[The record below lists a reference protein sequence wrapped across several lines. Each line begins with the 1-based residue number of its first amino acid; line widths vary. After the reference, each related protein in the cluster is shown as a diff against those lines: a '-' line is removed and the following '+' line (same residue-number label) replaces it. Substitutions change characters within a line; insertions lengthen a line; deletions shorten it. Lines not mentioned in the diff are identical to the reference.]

1 MLPPIPFLRTLPVP
15 PSACVAVAAL
25 LLAACGGGSS
35 SPLPS
40 SSLELKVVESGFEVS
55 DGRSRL
61 RLGMDGRMRWETA
74 EATLLLADLGGER
87 APSEPNPDYDEF
99 NDIEQGIDR
108 AYPGLPDQTYR
119 PLAYLSAAGWQQ
131 LTRLRDPRVTEDAVS
146 FDAETSDGHGA
157 LLRYRFAAD
166 GALELLF
173 RPNAPEIQAVSTAW
187 SSPVDQRYFGG
198 GQRFSGFELRGSS
211 LPLWISHGPRSNR
224 ATSTNEIAAS
234 FFWCPCGWGAWAP
247 SDARGEINFAEPAE
261 HDDAVRLM
269 QEDEALEIVLYR
281 GTPREILSAHTAR
294 AGRPQ
299 WTPPDWMWRPMVWQ
313 DSDTSTESVR
323 QLVHGMKDR
332 GIPLGAV
339 WLDNPWDAGKASHD
353 FDPARFEDPDA
364 LIREVHELGVRFMVW
379 LSPFVTGEYE
389 QQASERGWRV
399 TGTRPDDNDAT
410 YYPVRGIDPH
420 LDFTHPQAVAW
431 WQDRLRALI
440 RRGVDGFKVDRG
452 EEDLSEDSVWH
463 NGLPNRLNHNAYVDR
478 YQRAIFEA
486 LQAERPDGDFAIF
499 SRGGW
504 NGSARWT
511 GHWAADNGSFFG
523 ELGLTQA
530 LRSLLSLSA
539 SGFPFSGSDIGGYAG
554 LRQDAGEGVG
564 GIPVLTPG
572 EPLYIRWTQL
582 GAFSPSMQTPV
593 PPWWVNE
600 RTAQIYR
607 RYATLHDRLVPYI
620 AAAARESVQHGV
632 PIVRPMPYEYPD
644 DPLALEALDQYLFG
658 PDLLVAPVTTLLEGG
673 LIAGTRLVYIPP
685 GRWKNF
691 WTGNVQEGP
700 RRIPVLV
707 GLDQI
712 PLFVRDGAQ
721 LPPGVSAGEL
731 P

>member
-1 MLPPIPFLRTLPVP
+1 
-15 PSACVAVAAL
+15 
-25 LLAACGGGSS
+25 
-35 SPLPS
+35 
-40 SSLELKVVESGFEVS
+40 
-55 DGRSRL
+55 
-61 RLGMDGRMRWETA
+61 MRWETA
-74 EATLLLADLGGER
+74 GGAVLLADLDGER
-87 APSEPNPDYDEF
+87 ALSEPNPDHDRFDDLE
-99 NDIEQGIDR
+99 DGIDR

-119 PLAYLSAAGWQQ
+119 PLAYRTGAGWQQ
-131 LTRLRDPRVTEDAVS
+131 LTRLRDPQVAADTVH
-146 FDAETSDGHGA
+146 FTAETSDGLGA
-157 LLRYRFAAD
+157 QLRYRFAAD

-173 RPNAPEIQAVSTAW
+173 RPNAPAVQAVSTAW
-187 SSPVDQRYFGG
+187 SSPAAQRYFGG
-198 GQRFSGFELRGSS
+198 GQRFSGFQLRGSS

-247 SDARGEINFAEPAE
+247 SDARGEINFAERAE

-269 QEDEALEIVLYR
+269 QEAGALEVVLYR

-323 QLVHGMKDR
+323 QLVYGMKDR

-353 FDPARFEDPDA
+353 FDPARFADPDA
-364 LIREVHELGVRFMVW
+364 LIREVHDLGVRFMVW
-379 LSPFVTGEYE
+379 LSPFVTGENE
-389 QQASERGWRV
+389 ELANQRGWRV
-399 TGTRPDDNDAT
+399 TGTRSDNNDAT

-420 LDFTHPQAVAW
+420 LDFTHPEAVAW
-431 WQDRLRALI
+431 WQHRLRMLI
-440 RRGVDGFKVDRG
+440 RRGVDGVKVDRG
-452 EEDLSEDSVWH
+452 EEDLSEESVWH

-478 YQRAIFEA
+478 YHRAIFDA
-486 LQAERPDGDFAIF
+486 FKAERPDGDFAIF

-530 LRSLLSLSA
+530 LRSLLSLSS

-554 LRQDAGEGVG
+554 MRQDAGEGAG

-600 RTAQIYR
+600 RTAQVYR

-620 AAAARESVQHGV
+620 AAAARESVQKGV

-700 RRIPVLV
+700 RRIPVVV

-712 PLFVRDGAQ
+712 PLFVRDGAR

>member
-1 MLPPIPFLRTLPVP
+1 MPWTSCRTDSVLV
-15 PSACVAVAAL
+15 SLSCQTIGRHIQS
-25 LLAACGGGSS
+25 GG
-35 SPLPS
+35 
-40 SSLELKVVESGFEVS
+40 VHW
-55 DGRSRL
+55 GR
-61 RLGMDGRMRWETA
+61 
-74 EATLLLADLGGER
+74 
-87 APSEPNPDYDEF
+87 P
-99 NDIEQGIDR
+99 
-108 AYPGLPDQTYR
+108 
-119 PLAYLSAAGWQQ
+119 
-131 LTRLRDPRVTEDAVS
+131 
-146 FDAETSDGHGA
+146 
-157 LLRYRFAAD
+157 
-166 GALELLF
+166 
-173 RPNAPEIQAVSTAW
+173 
-187 SSPVDQRYFGG
+187 
-198 GQRFSGFELRGSS
+198 
-211 LPLWISHGPRSNR
+211 
-224 ATSTNEIAAS
+224 
-234 FFWCPCGWGAWAP
+234 
-247 SDARGEINFAEPAE
+247 
-261 HDDAVRLM
+261 
-269 QEDEALEIVLYR
+269 
-281 GTPREILSAHTAR
+281 AR
-294 AGRPQ
+294 A
-299 WTPPDWMWRPMVWQ
+299 VC
-313 DSDTSTESVR
+313 
-323 QLVHGMKDR
+323 
-332 GIPLGAV
+332 
-339 WLDNPWDAGKASHD
+339 
-353 FDPARFEDPDA
+353 A
-364 LIREVHELGVRFMVW
+364 LRI
-379 LSPFVTGEYE
+379 
-389 QQASERGWRV
+389 
-399 TGTRPDDNDAT
+399 
-410 YYPVRGIDPH
+410 
-420 LDFTHPQAVAW
+420 
-431 WQDRLRALI
+431 
-440 RRGVDGFKVDRG
+440 
-452 EEDLSEDSVWH
+452 
-463 NGLPNRLNHNAYVDR
+463 
-478 YQRAIFEA
+478 
-486 LQAERPDGDFAIF
+486 

-620 AAAARESVQHGV
+620 AAAAVESVQHGV

-712 PLFVRDGAQ
+712 PLFVRDGVQ